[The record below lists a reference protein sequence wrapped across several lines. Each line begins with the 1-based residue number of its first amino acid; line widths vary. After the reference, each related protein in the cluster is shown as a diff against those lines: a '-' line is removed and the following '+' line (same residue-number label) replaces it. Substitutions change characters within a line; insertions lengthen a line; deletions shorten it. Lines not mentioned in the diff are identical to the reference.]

1 MNMSQNEFEEKLLEI
16 INLKLDLK
24 SKINLIKRILSELE
38 KGSKH

>member
-1 MNMSQNEFEEKLLEI
+1 MDMSQNEFEQKLLEI

-24 SKINLIKRILSELE
+24 SKINLIKRLLSEFN